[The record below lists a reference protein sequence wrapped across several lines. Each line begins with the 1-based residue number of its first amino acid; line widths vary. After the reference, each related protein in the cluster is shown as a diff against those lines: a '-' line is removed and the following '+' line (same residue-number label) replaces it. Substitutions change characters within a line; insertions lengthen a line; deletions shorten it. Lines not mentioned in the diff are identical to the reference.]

1 MDSFEDFFP
10 FEHRYAQKM
19 PRSDSASSNDT
30 MLSECP
36 TEIVDAF
43 QNKSKATVE
52 AYCTFN
58 MWLVRIPFPVADDGW
73 VYQADLGGLSQHRW
87 DFNNTLSIMLR
98 HTTCTRG
105 VKIGSGS
112 NEECRNCQ
120 MKHVWRRECIS
131 PNYMFFV
138 GALGSTGDATKALN
152 SMILDAKLLDQA
164 ESQKYVFHAPKVSS
178 FRKRLVD
185 VSGKTKRLHKI
196 QQHFLG
202 ATDESV
208 RTSLHYDVATANESL
223 LFQFID
229 DHIMNDDF
237 EVVEKSKQK
246 TDEADKKFELD
257 NHTLDDRFIPCQS
270 SDSHIYEDLFDELIF
285 NMSSPCDTHLSSIF
299 VSRLI
304 NRCKNPLL
312 KQEMYCSRSADA
324 FASFALNSHMT
335 LTSFL
340 AFVKYK
346 LLLEWLPKLSGDS
359 QLKIVF
365 LVPKVDVYDN
375 ILLEDLSKSLRSVE
389 LYSSFDLAFH
399 ACVPPVRP
407 ILALACD
414 QEKENCMP
422 VGLLLC

>member
-1 MDSFEDFFP
+1 LKKRRCCIKSGRLHVINDFFGVETQKSFFGAGNSLEASQIFSTNLRKKKIPPMDSFEDFFP

-257 NHTLDDRFIPCQS
+257 NHIGRSLHS
-270 SDSHIYEDLFDELIF
+270 
-285 NMSSPCDTHLSSIF
+285 MSIF
-299 VSRLI
+299 R
-304 NRCKNPLL
+304 
-312 KQEMYCSRSADA
+312 
-324 FASFALNSHMT
+324 FAYL
-335 LTSFL
+335 
-340 AFVKYK
+340 
-346 LLLEWLPKLSGDS
+346 
-359 QLKIVF
+359 
-365 LVPKVDVYDN
+365 
-375 ILLEDLSKSLRSVE
+375 
-389 LYSSFDLAFH
+389 
-399 ACVPPVRP
+399 
-407 ILALACD
+407 
-414 QEKENCMP
+414 
-422 VGLLLC
+422 